1 MMKHGGVIYPDPIKK
16 DTGSLFMTLLLFL
29 FFIKYVCLW
38 VLSPI
43 QNYLSLVKTQTAGPY
58 SQIFLLS
65 ASGMGLKICLLF
77 FFFF

>member
-16 DTGSLFMTLLLFL
+16 DTGSLFMTLL

-38 VLSPI
+38 VLFPI

-58 SQIFLLS
+58 SQIFLVHLGWGWKF
-65 ASGMGLKICLLF
+65 ACF
-77 FFFF
+77 FFF